1 MDLKSIISNDLP
13 LRSLFCLVE
22 SAVEVLC
29 YIILFSH
36 CVLQLLNF
44 FLILFYDIYIFVEL
58 LVSFKCYFLDV
69 IELFT
74 CVLL

>member
-1 MDLKSIISNDLP
+1 M
-13 LRSLFCLVE
+13 VE

-29 YIILFSH
+29 LHYSFSH

-44 FLILFYDIYIFVEL
+44 FLLFYDIYIFVEL